1 MGCDQPPHTPAAY
14 QIFDRNDEESELCR
28 RQHQSN
34 SITQSVIITVG
45 DLYCVFATAGHPAQ
59 AFTSIISFN
68 PLNGLRE
75 YIITVA
81 LLNVAFYV

>member
-14 QIFDRNDEESELCR
+14 QIFDRDDEESKLCR

-34 SITQSVIITVG
+34 SIAVSVIIMVG
-45 DLYCVFATAGHPAQ
+45 DLYCVFATAGPPAQ
-59 AFTSIISFN
+59 DFTHIISFN

-75 YIITVA
+75 YIITVT
-81 LLNVAFYV
+81 LLNVEVYV